1 MNETLQLPPMPTA
14 ILGISN
20 VTVQNVEITE
30 DNEFVITVKSTND
43 EIKCKKCNNTTS
55 PHGRIRAVRLRHLP
69 IFGNETY
76 IQISPIRGADAPAMM
91 QMLPL

>member
-43 EIKCKKCNNTTS
+43 EIKVS
-55 PHGRIRAVRLRHLP
+55 VR
-69 IFGNETY
+69 
-76 IQISPIRGADAPAMM
+76 
-91 QMLPL
+91 

>member
-20 VTVQNVEITE
+20 VAVQNVEITE

-43 EIKCKKCNNTTS
+43 EIKCKKCNNPMSSYTKY
-55 PHGRIRAVRLRHLP
+55 
-69 IFGNETY
+69 FGMGLYVFPKFIKWIND
-76 IQISPIRGADAPAMM
+76 P
-91 QMLPL
+91 